1 MSSSES
7 GNDDL
12 LTQKGR
18 CPPRSTKALV
28 RATPEARC
36 APRTA
41 DSPFWATPPC
51 PQHLSRNTS
60 PSSQICH
67 THSED
72 GGIRC
77 NYEKEPKKKNLSSKP
92 KQKQCKVPCTSSPRG
107 FSGQL
112 PALVSRAFLGVKP
125 LCPPEGVTTR
135 RSTSAPALPLLIYN
149 PRPRSISPSFRPR
162 LQKTSL
168 TNFTI

>member
-1 MSSSES
+1 MTTYSHKKVAVHPGAQKPLCVPPQKHAVRLAPLTAPS
-7 GNDDL
+7 G
-12 LTQKGR
+12 
-18 CPPRSTKALV
+18 PRRPVFSISLETL
-28 RATPEARC
+28 P
-36 APRTA
+36 
-41 DSPFWATPPC
+41 
-51 PQHLSRNTS
+51 

-77 NYEKEPKKKNLSSKP
+77 NYEKEPKKKKNLSSKP

-125 LCPPEGVTTR
+125 LCPPEGVTTGC
-135 RSTSAPALPLLIYN
+135 STSAPALPLLIYN

>member
-1 MSSSES
+1 MTTYSHKKVAVHPGAQKPLCVPPQKHAVRLAPLTAPSEPRRPVLS
-7 GNDDL
+7 ISL
-12 LTQKGR
+12 ETLPLPPRFATHTQKTDE
-18 CPPRSTKALV
+18 SDVIMKK
-28 RATPEARC
+28 
-36 APRTA
+36 
-41 DSPFWATPPC
+41 
-51 PQHLSRNTS
+51 
-60 PSSQICH
+60 SQ
-67 THSED
+67 
-72 GGIRC
+72 
-77 NYEKEPKKKNLSSKP
+77 KKKNLSSKP

-135 RSTSAPALPLLIYN
+135 CSTSAPALPLLIYN